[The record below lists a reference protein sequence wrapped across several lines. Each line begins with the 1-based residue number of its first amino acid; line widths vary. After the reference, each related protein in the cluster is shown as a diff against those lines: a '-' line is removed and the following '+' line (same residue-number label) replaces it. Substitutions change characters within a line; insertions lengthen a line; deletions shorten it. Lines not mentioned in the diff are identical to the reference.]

1 MQSAS
6 LQTFHWGRSKA
17 IAQSAYGRP
26 GGALLLQ
33 PSWMLIRQADKGFT
47 RMSLTGYSSAGR
59 SPPEPASASPVEENR
74 FIWIDLGCLKKRR
87 LKLPWDWGVPE
98 NSAGQSPADSVQ
110 AGGPLR
116 AWLGGDALW
125 PTRLDTRPAALH

>member
-1 MQSAS
+1 
-6 LQTFHWGRSKA
+6 
-17 IAQSAYGRP
+17 
-26 GGALLLQ
+26 
-33 PSWMLIRQADKGFT
+33 
-47 RMSLTGYSSAGR
+47 MSLGHIESDCPIRLRRAWP
-59 SPPEPASASPVEENR
+59 SPVAPAELDFNPASRSGLHPDESDWLFLGGSVATGAR
-74 FIWIDLGCLKKRR
+74 FRFTSGRKSLHLDRSGMPEKRR
-87 LKLPWDWGVPE
+87 LKLPADWGVAE